1 MTSSTEKV
9 NVVVAD
15 DNVGIR
21 TGLKA
26 EILKSFPN
34 AGITTFSDAVTTEKY
49 LTQNPYETDVLFL
62 DVDFGPGASGLDVL
76 ENIRDSDGI
85 LPIVLLTGTTMWE
98 DLGTACRLYGAQLV
112 EKPLGAGPLC
122 VHIESALGLLERL
135 GKLRGTIDGLQ
146 AALAEAAKTK
156 PGNEGPGEIADS
168 EVLRGLFPRLD
179 FSKSAISEML
189 ACKDIRLVKALADLN
204 NRTPGNGS
212 YLKQIKGTP
221 GLWEARF
228 STPGRVFL
236 RFHDNRVLIEN
247 IDPNHRVL
255 A

>member
-1 MTSSTEKV
+1 MKLSNEMVK
-9 NVVVAD
+9 VVVAD

-34 AGITTFSDAVTTEKY
+34 AGVTTFSDAVTTEKY

-112 EKPLGAGPLC
+112 EKPLGAGPRC

-156 PGNEGPGEIADS
+156 PDDEGPGEIADS

-189 ACKDIRLVKALADLN
+189 ACKDIRLVKALAAIN
-204 NRTPGNGS
+204 HRTPGNGS
-212 YLKQIKGTP
+212 YMKPITGTT